1 LQNLIPNILL
11 WASSLTAI
19 KISILLFYTRIFSVR
34 KFIITAYAIM
44 AIVVSWWAS
53 VVLEEFLLCRPLAFN
68 WDRTIKGGVCSDIMA
83 AYIAAGVI
91 NLCTDL
97 MVLIL
102 PVPIILGLM
111 LPVRTK
117 IALTC
122 TFCLGFS

>member
-1 LQNLIPNILL
+1 MQNLIPNIVF

-34 KFIITAYAIM
+34 KFIITAYAVM
-44 AIVVSWWAS
+44 AIVVLWWAS

-68 WDRTIKGGVCSDIMA
+68 WDRAIKGGVCGDMMG

-102 PVPIILGLM
+102 PVPTILGLM

-122 TFCLGFS
+122 TLCLGFL

>member
-34 KFIITAYAIM
+34 RFIITAYAIM
-44 AIVVSWWAS
+44 VIVVSWWAS

-122 TFCLGFS
+122 TFCLGFL

>member
-68 WDRTIKGGVCSDIMA
+68 WDRTIKGGVCSDNMA